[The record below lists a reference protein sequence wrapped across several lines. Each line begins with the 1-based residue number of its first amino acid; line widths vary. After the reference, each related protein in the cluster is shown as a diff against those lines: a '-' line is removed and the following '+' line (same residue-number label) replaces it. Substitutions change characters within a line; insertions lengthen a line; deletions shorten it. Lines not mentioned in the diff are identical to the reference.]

1 MHLLFHR
8 HRCPVENDTVKALFA
23 ENLQAHERAGR
34 ATEEVTRVA
43 EDSRRDLEGVREDIA
58 RRTNATRNSRPE
70 PHTSDVR
77 QLCEDVLNRP
87 GLRGPSDR
95 DPS

>member
-1 MHLLFHR
+1 MNLFFHR
-8 HRCPVENDTVKALFA
+8 HRCPIEDEAVKALFA
-23 ENLQAHERAGR
+23 ENLQAMERAGR

-43 EDSRRDLEGVREDIA
+43 EDSRKTLEGVREDIA
-58 RRTNATRNSRPE
+58 RRTDATRSSRPQ
-70 PHTSDVR
+70 PRTSDVR

-87 GLRGPSDR
+87 RLSGSSDR

>member
-1 MHLLFHR
+1 MQLLFHR
-8 HRCPVENDTVKALFA
+8 HRCPVEDDAVKALFA

-43 EDSRRDLEGVREDIA
+43 EDSRRDLEGVREAIA
-58 RRTNATRNSRPE
+58 RRTVATRNSRPE

-77 QLCEDVLNRP
+77 TLVEGVLDRP
-87 GLRGPSDR
+87 GLRGSSSR